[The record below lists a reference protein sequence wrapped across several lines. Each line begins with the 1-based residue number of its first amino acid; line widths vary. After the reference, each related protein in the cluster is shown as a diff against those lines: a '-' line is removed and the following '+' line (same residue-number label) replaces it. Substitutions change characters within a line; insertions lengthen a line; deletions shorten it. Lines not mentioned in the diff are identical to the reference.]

1 MFNFFKKKD
10 HGPQPAGILPVST
23 DIHSHILAG
32 IDDGS
37 PDIPTSLTLVK
48 GLYNLGYRKLVA
60 TPHIIGDIY
69 RNNPVIIN
77 RELERLKEACAAA
90 GLDVELSA
98 AAEYMLDDYFLKLIK
113 NEKLLT
119 VHDNI
124 LLTELPYSVPPSNVE
139 EMVFTIL
146 TSGYRPILAHPERY
160 FYYHRDHEQYF
171 RLKELGFSLQVN
183 LLSLTGYYGAPV
195 AKSAKFIFDNG
206 LADYVGTDMHHN
218 RHLQALSSKESNG
231 IIHKYLHGK
240 DYNIF

>member
-1 MFNFFKKKD
+1 MKFFNRSSADPIYDFSYL
-10 HGPQPAGILPVST
+10 AR
-23 DIHSHILAG
+23 DIHCHLLPG

-37 PDIPTSLTLVK
+37 PD
-48 GLYNLGYRKLVA
+48 VA
-60 TPHIIGDIY
+60 TSIELIKSLSAVGINRFICTPHVIGDMF
-69 RNNPVIIN
+69 RNTPVTI
-77 RELERLKEACAAA
+77 KAA
-90 GLDVELSA
+90 LDVLKSACQEHGLNTEISA
-98 AAEYMLDDYFLKLIK
+98 AAEYMMDDYFIELLRKK
-113 NEKLLT
+113 QPLLT
-119 VHDNI
+119 LTKNYI
-124 LLTELPYSVPPSNVE
+124 LTELSYASMPDNLEQIAFEINVNNYQPL
-139 EMVFTIL
+139 M
-146 TSGYRPILAHPERY
+146 AHPERY
-160 FYYHRDHEQYF
+160 FYYHRDHDQYF

>member
-1 MFNFFKKKD
+1 
-10 HGPQPAGILPVST
+10 
-23 DIHSHILAG
+23 
-32 IDDGS
+32 
-37 PDIPTSLTLVK
+37 
-48 GLYNLGYRKLVA
+48 VA
-60 TPHIIGDIY
+60 TPHIIGDMY

-77 RELERLKEACAAA
+77 RELERLKEACTNA

-119 VHDNI
+119 IHDNI

-160 FYYHRDHEQYF
+160 YYYHRDHDQYF

-206 LADYVGTDMHHN
+206 LADFVGTDMHHS
-218 RHLQALSSKESNG
+218 RHLQALSSNESNA

-240 DYNIF
+240 EYNIF